1 MNNYAQS
8 YKDIKANKELQC
20 IEITT
25 IMGEAK
31 GNGRAS
37 NLALEVSKGF
47 PKKHERSGSG
57 IRPGC
62 ERGEHGNA

>member
-1 MNNYAQS
+1 
-8 YKDIKANKELQC
+8 
-20 IEITT
+20 
-25 IMGEAK
+25 MGEAK
-31 GNGRAS
+31 GNEKAS

-62 ERGEHGNA
+62 EREITELQVTESSPLGLNLDCEDVFKDQN